1 MSYTN
6 YYQRMR
12 VKSVQIFDKMF
23 FEKENHQK
31 CHKQIWKKMGRFIF
45 GISYDTYLHYLK
57 IDVSDIPD
65 IPSEA
70 VDKMDAFVEEL
81 KSREKNLLKP
91 VKAKK
96 QLEEGLP
103 DPEKTK
109 KPSSGK

>member
-1 MSYTN
+1 MSYKN
-6 YYQRMR
+6 HYQRLR

-31 CHKQIWKKMGRFIF
+31 CHKQIWKKMGRYIF

-57 IDVSDIPD
+57 IDVSDISD

-81 KSREKNLLKP
+81 KSREINHRKP
-91 VKAKK
+91 AKAEK
-96 QLEEGLP
+96 QLKEELP
-103 DPEKTK
+103 DHGK
-109 KPSSGK
+109 KNSGK